1 MKGDIV
7 DLNTMGAWFAK
18 HIICITIAGLFIAFI
33 LIEGFREKRCDAKSN
48 NCNEKYC
55 TKLKEHD
62 YKYCIA
68 GLIFVIVF
76 ISTLTMGQ
84 DKDINQSIS
93 FASTISSI
101 ILSILAIIMTLLA
114 ESKSDN
120 VQYRMDQFISK
131 INDYNQSNNK
141 QLRRIEAIAK
151 KFDSLEEYLNKIIA
165 KEDQIIAKQ
174 AEMQD
179 QMKFYNDKT
188 VDINISERQTDNKP
202 KWGKGTFENKEQDSV
217 TEGENNGQRKN

>member
-1 MKGDIV
+1 MEEWLGQNKTCLALTGLCIV
-7 DLNTMGAWFAK
+7 
-18 HIICITIAGLFIAFI
+18 FI
-33 LIEGFREKRCDAKSN
+33 LIEAFRNKQCSAKGKD
-48 NCNEKYC
+48 CNDKYC

-76 ISTLTMGQ
+76 ISTMTMGQ

-120 VQYRMDQFISK
+120 VQFRMDQFLSK
-131 INDYNQSNNK
+131 INEYNQSNNR
-141 QLRRIEAIAK
+141 QLKRIEGIAK
-151 KFDSLEEYLNKIIA
+151 KFESIEDSLNRIID
-165 KEDQIIAKQ
+165 KEDQIIMKQ
-174 AEMQD
+174 TEMQN
-179 QMKFYNDKT
+179 QFEFYKDKT
-188 VDINISERQTDNKP
+188 KDINVAERQNEIIGEWDTGSFVKQDSDNK
-202 KWGKGTFENKEQDSV
+202 
-217 TEGENNGQRKN
+217 TEGDNNGHGKN

>member
-7 DLNTMGAWFAK
+7 DVSTMAACIAP
-18 HIICITIAGLFIAFI
+18 HIVCIVVASLFLVYI
-33 LIEGFREKRCDAKSN
+33 LVKTFGDKQCDMKSKD
-48 NCNEKYC
+48 CNEKYC
-55 TKLKEHD
+55 TKLRDHD

-84 DKDINQSIS
+84 DKDISQSIS

-151 KFDSLEEYLNKIIA
+151 KFDSLEDYLNKIIA

-188 VDINISERQTDNKP
+188 VDINIAERQTDNKT
-202 KWGKGTFENKEQDSV
+202 KWGKGSFSNKEHDSV